1 MPRKPSLTLNTG
13 QAGEDW
19 VAEWLTQQGWQM
31 IARRW
36 RCPWGEL
43 DLVMQTANTLVFVE
57 VKTRRQGNWDGDGA
71 QAITPQK
78 QERLRQAAALFLSH
92 HPQWQTA
99 PCRFDVALVRCEST
113 HYRLQAYLVGAFQ

>member
-1 MPRKPSLTLNTG
+1 MPPAPSPTPNTG

-43 DLVMQTANTLVFVE
+43 DLVMQTANTLVFIE
-57 VKTRRQGNWDGDGA
+57 VKTRRRGNWDGDGA

-92 HPQWQTA
+92 HPQWQTT

-113 HYRLQAYLVGAFQ
+113 HYHLQAYLVGAFQ